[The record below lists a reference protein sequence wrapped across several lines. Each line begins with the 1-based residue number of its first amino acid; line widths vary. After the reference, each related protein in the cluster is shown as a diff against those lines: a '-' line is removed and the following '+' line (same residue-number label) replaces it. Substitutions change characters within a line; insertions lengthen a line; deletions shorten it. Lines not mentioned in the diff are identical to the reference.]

1 MAFSLGE
8 LLFLTV
14 KEENRSKVSF
24 CSTLPFDSAS
34 FFFFL
39 GDMARRH
46 KNKKYD
52 Q

>member
-1 MAFSLGE
+1 MPFSLGE

-14 KEENRSKVSF
+14 KEENRSKVSLR
-24 CSTLPFDSAS
+24 STLPFDSAS
-34 FFFFL
+34 FFFL